1 MIVQEPVQ
9 AAIWHCLNH
18 YAYEDATFLAER
30 LYAEVDTDDTLFT
43 LATCYYR
50 SNQLHQAFWVLH
62 TKASKSPQ
70 CRYLLAKCAF
80 ELKKFCDVESALI
93 SQNFIELKHLDEI
106 CKDFGEV
113 ACFALQLVSKV
124 CSQTERH
131 TIAAEANNR
140 ALKLNPFLW
149 HSFADLCNR
158 GQKPDPKA
166 IFQFSSTDIFA
177 TCQSNS
183 NLSSV
188 VLLGSGVNDAS
199 DINLIDLHSVNS
211 DPPLN
216 ITPTLRAM
224 DDSPPNDPIL
234 NCDYATPLR
243 KQYPYLSTINT
254 TTPSFGA
261 LTVLNSSTESQILY
275 NTPPNQQQT
284 LVDANDQK
292 SVIKKIKTVG
302 NFVNRKDTPLQVSKP
317 LFGQTGN
324 ITPRTPNPNSMGGQV
339 RRSSRLS
346 FSNCSV
352 KENNK
357 SPNINKFV
365 APRSPTRRTKRVTK
379 MNLSNTALNEINDK
393 QQKIEKE
400 KIETVTSAETKVL
413 INNSINT
420 AQNMAQE
427 VLQMKKHSAEGL
439 INLLRDLGEGYLQL
453 SLFNCKEA
461 IEAFRNVPPQQL
473 CSSWVQSMI
482 AQAYYE
488 DRNYEASTKI
498 FREIHKKEP
507 HRIHLMEVYSSGLWH
522 LQREVEL
529 STLAQDLVAQDK
541 LSPVTWCT
549 LGNCFSLHKEHETA
563 IKFLERAIQVDP
575 EYSYAYILL
584 GHELAVTEE
593 LEKALSCYRSA
604 LVKNSHQYNAWYGI
618 GTIYHKQE
626 RYGLAEYHYKAA
638 LRINSRCPVL
648 MVHIGTMQFYLKKC
662 DQALQT
668 LNAAIALHPRNPL
681 CKFHRGSL
689 NFHMGKYPEALKELE
704 ELKRDVPKESIVYYL
719 LGKIHK
725 KMGNVDAA
733 IMHFSWATDL
743 DPKGANNQIKEAFDS
758 NIGQST
764 VGAADP
770 SDLLERND
778 ESTQL
783 GSREPN
789 EAVYDSDKRRES
801 SAEDLMAT
809 REVN

>member
-1 MIVQEPVQ
+1 MQLFWLNDCIQKV
-9 AAIWHCLNH
+9 CLFH
-18 YAYEDATFLAER
+18 STFSSGGLNRKIISISVE
-30 LYAEVDTDDTLFT
+30 TDDSLFT

-50 SNQLHQAFWVLH
+50 SNQVHQAFWVLH
-62 TKASKSPQ
+62 TKGSKSPQ

-93 SQNFIELKHLDEI
+93 NENFIELKHLDEI
-106 CKDFGEV
+106 CKEFGEV

-124 CSQTERH
+124 CTQTERH
-131 TIAAEANNR
+131 TIAAEANKR

-149 HSFADLCNR
+149 QSFADLCNR
-158 GQKPDPKA
+158 GHKPDPKA
-166 IFQFSSTDIFA
+166 IFQFTSTDIFA

-183 NLSSV
+183 NFSSV
-188 VLLGSGVNDAS
+188 VLLGNGMNDAS
-199 DINLIDLHSVNS
+199 DINLIDLHSMTP
-211 DPPLN
+211 DQPIN

-224 DDSPPNDPIL
+224 DDTPPNDPIVYSE
-234 NCDYATPLR
+234 NATPLR
-243 KQYPYLSTINT
+243 RQFPYLSTINP

-261 LTVLNSSTESQILY
+261 LAVINSPTESQILY
-275 NTPPNQQQT
+275 NTPPHQQQMVPT

-292 SVIKKIKTVG
+292 SVMKKIKTVG
-302 NFVNRKDTPLQVSKP
+302 SIVNRKDTPLQLSKP
-317 LFGQTGN
+317 LFSQTGN
-324 ITPRTPNPNSMGGQV
+324 ITPRTPNPNTMGGQV

-357 SPNINKFV
+357 SANINKFV
-365 APRSPTRRTKRVTK
+365 PPRSPTRRTKRMTK
-379 MNLSNTALNEINDK
+379 MNLNNTALNEINDK

-413 INNSINT
+413 INNTINT

-427 VLQMKKHSAEGL
+427 VLNMKRHSAEGL
-439 INLLRDLGEGYLQL
+439 INLLRELGEGYLQL
-453 SLFNCKEA
+453 SQFNCKEA
-461 IEAFRNVPPQQL
+461 IDVFSNVAPHQFA
-473 CSSWVQSMI
+473 SSWVQSMI
-482 AQAYYE
+482 AQAHYE

-529 STLAQDLVAQDK
+529 SALAQNLIAQDK
-541 LSPVTWCT
+541 LSPVTWCA

-563 IKFLERAIQVDP
+563 IKFFERAIQVDP
-575 EYSYAYILL
+575 DYSYAYILL
-584 GHELAVTEE
+584 GHELVITEE

-626 RYGLAEYHYKAA
+626 RYNLAEYHYKSA
-638 LRINSRCPVL
+638 LRINTRCPVL

-668 LNAAIALHPRNPL
+668 LNAAIALDPKNPL

-758 NIGQST
+758 NISQST
-764 VGAADP
+764 MGAGEP
-770 SDLLERND
+770 SELLECSD
-778 ESTQL
+778 ESAQL
-783 GSREPN
+783 RSREPN
-789 EAVYDSDKRRES
+789 EAVYDSDSNE
-801 SAEDLMAT
+801 
-809 REVN
+809 

>member
-18 YAYEDATFLAER
+18 YAYQDATFLAER
-30 LYAEVDTDDTLFT
+30 LYSEVETDDSLFT

-50 SNQLHQAFWVLH
+50 SNQVHQAFWVLN
-62 TKASKSPQ
+62 TKGSKSPQ

-93 SQNFIELKHLDEI
+93 NENFIELKHLDEI

-124 CSQTERH
+124 CTQTERH
-131 TIAAEANNR
+131 TIAAEANKR

-149 HSFADLCNR
+149 QSFADLCNR
-158 GQKPDPKA
+158 GHKPDPKA
-166 IFQFSSTDIFA
+166 IFQFTSTDIFA

-183 NLSSV
+183 NFSSV
-188 VLLGSGVNDAS
+188 VLLGNGMNDAS
-199 DINLIDLHSVNS
+199 DINLIDLHSMTP
-211 DPPLN
+211 DQPIN

-224 DDSPPNDPIL
+224 DDTPPNDPIVYSE
-234 NCDYATPLR
+234 NATPLR
-243 KQYPYLSTINT
+243 KQFPYLSTMNP

-261 LTVLNSSTESQILY
+261 LAVINSPTESQILY
-275 NTPPNQQQT
+275 NTPPHQQQMVPT

-292 SVIKKIKTVG
+292 SVMKKIKTVG
-302 NFVNRKDTPLQVSKP
+302 SIVNRKDTPLQLSKP
-317 LFGQTGN
+317 LFSQTGN
-324 ITPRTPNPNSMGGQV
+324 ITPRTPNPNTMGGQV

-357 SPNINKFV
+357 SANINKFV
-365 APRSPTRRTKRVTK
+365 PPRSPTRRTKRMTK
-379 MNLSNTALNEINDK
+379 MNLNNTALNEINDK

-413 INNSINT
+413 INNTINT

-427 VLQMKKHSAEGL
+427 VLNMKRHSAEGL
-439 INLLRDLGEGYLQL
+439 INLLRELGDGYLQL
-453 SLFNCKEA
+453 SQFNCKEA
-461 IEAFRNVPPQQL
+461 IDVFSNVAPHQFT
-473 CSSWVQSMI
+473 SSWVQSMI
-482 AQAYYE
+482 AQAHYE

-529 STLAQDLVAQDK
+529 SALAQNLIAQDK
-541 LSPVTWCT
+541 LSPVTWCA

-563 IKFLERAIQVDP
+563 IKFFERAIQVDP
-575 EYSYAYILL
+575 DYSYAYILL
-584 GHELAVTEE
+584 GHELVITEE

-626 RYGLAEYHYKAA
+626 RYNLAEYHYKSA
-638 LRINSRCPVL
+638 LRINTRCPVL

-668 LNAAIALHPRNPL
+668 LNAAIALDPKNPL

-758 NIGQST
+758 NISQST
-764 VGAADP
+764 MGAGEP
-770 SDLLERND
+770 SELLECSD
-778 ESTQL
+778 ESAQL
-783 GSREPN
+783 RSREPN
-789 EAVYDSDKRRES
+789 EAVYDSDSNE
-801 SAEDLMAT
+801 
-809 REVN
+809 

>member
-1 MIVQEPVQ
+1 MSLKF
-9 AAIWHCLNH
+9 LN
-18 YAYEDATFLAER
+18 F
-30 LYAEVDTDDTLFT
+30 
-43 LATCYYR
+43 
-50 SNQLHQAFWVLH
+50 N
-62 TKASKSPQ
+62 
-70 CRYLLAKCAF
+70 CR
-80 ELKKFCDVESALI
+80 FCDVESALI
-93 SQNFIELKHLDEI
+93 NENFIELKHLDEI
-106 CKDFGEV
+106 SKEFGEV

-124 CSQTERH
+124 CTQTERH
-131 TIAAEANNR
+131 TIAAEANKQ

-158 GQKPDPKA
+158 GEKPDPKA
-166 IFQFSSTDIFA
+166 IFQFNSTDIFA
-177 TCQSNS
+177 TCQSN
-183 NLSSV
+183 NNFSSV
-188 VLLGSGVNDAS
+188 VLLGNGVNDSS
-199 DINLIDLHSVNS
+199 DINLIDLHTMTP
-211 DPPLN
+211 DQPIN
-216 ITPTLRAM
+216 ITPTLRTM
-224 DDSPPNDPIL
+224 DDTPPNDPIV
-234 NCDYATPLR
+234 NCENATPLR
-243 KQYPYLSTINT
+243 RQFPYLSTIYP

-261 LTVLNSSTESQILY
+261 LAVINSPTEPQILY
-275 NTPPNQQQT
+275 NTPPNQQQMVQT

-292 SVIKKIKTVG
+292 SVVKKIKTVG
-302 NFVNRKDTPLQVSKP
+302 SFVNRKDTPLQLSKP
-317 LFGQTGN
+317 LFSQTGN
-324 ITPRTPNPNSMGGQV
+324 ITPRTPNPNTIGGQV

-357 SPNINKFV
+357 SANMNKF
-365 APRSPTRRTKRVTK
+365 AQPRSPTRRTKRMTK
-379 MNLSNTALNEINDK
+379 MNLNNTALNEINDK

-413 INNSINT
+413 INNTINT

-427 VLQMKKHSAEGL
+427 VLNMKRHSAEGL

-453 SLFNCKEA
+453 SQFNCKEA
-461 IEAFRNVPPQQL
+461 IEVFSNVPQHQYW
-473 CSSWVQSMI
+473 SSWVQSMI
-482 AQAYYE
+482 AQAHYE

-529 STLAQDLVAQDK
+529 SALAQDLVSQDK
-541 LSPVTWCT
+541 LSPVTWCA

-563 IKFLERAIQVDP
+563 IKFFERAIQVDP
-575 EYSYAYILL
+575 DYSYAYILL
-584 GHELAVTEE
+584 GHELVITEE

-604 LVKNSHQYNAWYGI
+604 LVRNSHQYNAWYGI

-626 RYGLAEYHYKAA
+626 RYNLAEYHYKSA
-638 LRINSRCPVL
+638 LNINTKCPVL

-662 DQALQT
+662 DKALQT
-668 LNAAIALHPRNPL
+668 LNAAIALDPKNPL

-758 NIGQST
+758 NISQST
-764 VGAADP
+764 MGAGEP
-770 SDLLERND
+770 SELLECSD

-783 GSREPN
+783 RSREPN
-789 EAVYDSDKRRES
+789 EAVYDSDSNE
-801 SAEDLMAT
+801 
-809 REVN
+809 